1 MNRIADFPG
10 ITITTA
16 SSIARW
22 TASRVALISISAK
35 PQYTEEEYGVKRGW
49 GHSTWKDAVDSAHWA
64 QAKRLVLFHHDPMH
78 DDDFLD
84 RVVASCRTYM
94 REQGMTFECSAGAD
108 YQQVSI

>member
-1 MNRIADFPG
+1 
-10 ITITTA
+10 
-16 SSIARW
+16 
-22 TASRVALISISAK
+22 
-35 PQYTEEEYGVKRGW
+35 
-49 GHSTWKDAVDSAHWA
+49 
-64 QAKRLVLFHHDPMH
+64 MH